1 MFDARLLVGPAM
13 LALGLGFVFLS
24 VRLWAV
30 RPLNRVFRLG
40 PFVTEKGMV
49 AILNLRFTSFAFG
62 AFFVVQGL
70 TAIIFWYG
78 TQDIRNPLVQALGS
92 LGAGLG
98 LWAVFLM
105 YRGLWR
111 VWRTK

>member
-13 LALGLGFVFLS
+13 LALGLGFLVLS
-24 VRLWAV
+24 IRLWAV

-40 PFVTEKGMV
+40 PFVTERGMKAV
-49 AILNLRFTSFAFG
+49 LNLRFTSFAFG

-70 TAIIFWYG
+70 TAITFWFG
-78 TQDIRNPLVQALGS
+78 SQDIQNPLVQALGS

-98 LWAVFLM
+98 VWAVVLM

-111 VWRTK
+111 VWKHK